1 MHTAY
6 KDTYNILGRTNAQK
20 SKCYMYVL
28 YDPIVKKYFLK
39 ATGWIELPDGYD
51 SCDLEGTITGNVFS
65 GSIVLDINSM

>member
-1 MHTAY
+1 
-6 KDTYNILGRTNAQK
+6 
-20 SKCYMYVL
+20 MYVL